1 VASPVTHELVQKS
14 LVGEALEHGP
24 VAVFVADDDG
34 RYLAVNAYACDLLGY
49 TRSQLLDLRV
59 PDVAV
64 DPDAQANYAAMKR
77 TGSHTGTTRLRHSD
91 GSEIEMHFR
100 ASQTT
105 VGGMLVYIGT
115 CWPAD

>member
-1 VASPVTHELVQKS
+1 
-14 LVGEALEHGP
+14 
-24 VAVFVADDDG
+24 
-34 RYLAVNAYACDLLGY
+34 
-49 TRSQLLDLRV
+49 
-59 PDVAV
+59 
-64 DPDAQANYAAMKR
+64 MKR
-77 TGSHTGTTRLRHSD
+77 RGSHTGITQLRHSD